1 MKKSLLVILAAPSGT
16 GKSTICKELI
26 KKNKKWEF
34 SVSVTTRTPRD
45 GEIDG
50 KDYTFI
56 SNSDFEHYVKFGDFI
71 EWEIVHGNKYGTL
84 WSSVEDAIDSSKVMI
99 FDIDVKGGLAIKE
112 EYPDNTILLFI
123 EPPGDNINEQ
133 KEPIPTEITK
143 IQGCGTAMWQFS
155 SEIDKLSKMSQSPT
169 REEWIDS
176 VAILHNSIIEKL
188 EPSWQKASQF
198 YF

>member
-123 EPPGDNINEQ
+123 EPPGENINEQ
-133 KEPIPTEITK
+133 KEALHERLVKRGNEQELAIKHRLKRFETE
-143 IQGCGTAMWQFS
+143 MQFKEKFDHS
-155 SEIDKLSKMSQSPT
+155 FVNKDLNKTVDK
-169 REEWIDS
+169 
-176 VAILHNSIIEKL
+176 VEKL
-188 EPSWQKASQF
+188 IKRNMK
-198 YF
+198 

>member
-1 MKKSLLVILAAPSGT
+1 MKKSLLIILAAPSGT

-84 WSSVEDAIDSSKVMI
+84 WSSVEDAIDCSKVMI

-123 EPPGDNINEQ
+123 EPPGENINEQ
-133 KEPIPTEITK
+133 KEALHERLVKRGNEQELAIKHRLKRFETE
-143 IQGCGTAMWQFS
+143 MQFKEKFDYS
-155 SEIDKLSKMSQSPT
+155 FINKDLNKTVDK
-169 REEWIDS
+169 
-176 VAILHNSIIEKL
+176 VEKL
-188 EPSWQKASQF
+188 IKRKIK
-198 YF
+198 

>member
-1 MKKSLLVILAAPSGT
+1 MKNSLLIILAAPSGT

-133 KEPIPTEITK
+133 KEALHERLVKRGNEQELAIKHRLKRFETE
-143 IQGCGTAMWQFS
+143 MQFKEKFDHS
-155 SEIDKLSKMSQSPT
+155 FINKDLNKTVDK
-169 REEWIDS
+169 
-176 VAILHNSIIEKL
+176 VEKL
-188 EPSWQKASQF
+188 IKRNIK
-198 YF
+198 

>member
-133 KEPIPTEITK
+133 KEALYNRLVKRGNEQELAIKHRLKRFETE
-143 IQGCGTAMWQFS
+143 MQFKEKFDHS
-155 SEIDKLSKMSQSPT
+155 FINKDLNKTVDK
-169 REEWIDS
+169 
-176 VAILHNSIIEKL
+176 VEKL
-188 EPSWQKASQF
+188 IKRKIK
-198 YF
+198 